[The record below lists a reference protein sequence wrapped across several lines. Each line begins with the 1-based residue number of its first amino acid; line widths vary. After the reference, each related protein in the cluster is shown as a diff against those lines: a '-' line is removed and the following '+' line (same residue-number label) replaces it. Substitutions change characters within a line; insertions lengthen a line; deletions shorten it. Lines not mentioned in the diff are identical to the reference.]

1 MVTMATP
8 LPNGKY
14 RLVITLEETDYQELC
29 QAAKW
34 LGLTRADVA
43 KLRIK
48 GIETTRRAA

>member
-1 MVTMATP
+1 MATP
-8 LPNGKY
+8 LANGKY
-14 RLVITLEETDYQELC
+14 RVVITLDADDYHELC
-29 QAAKW
+29 QAAKS